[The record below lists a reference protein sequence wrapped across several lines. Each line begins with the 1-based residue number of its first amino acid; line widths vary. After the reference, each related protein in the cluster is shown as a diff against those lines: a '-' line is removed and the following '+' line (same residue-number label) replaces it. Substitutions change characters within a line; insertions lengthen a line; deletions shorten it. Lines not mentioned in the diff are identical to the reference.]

1 LLYIFIIFIKIDQ
14 SLFKLLQEPT
24 QKSLTNRKASKAAKQ
39 LKKPKQPKQQ
49 SSQSSKAAKQAKQPK
64 QTKQPKQLKR
74 IPSITMAAPFLF
86 AIALIVITA
95 HIMALIM
102 SCFYKI
108 PEDYVN
114 PYRLPPVRTETESYK
129 RYERQQY
136 LDSLKNTK
144 RKSKN

>member
-1 LLYIFIIFIKIDQ
+1 MTKVYLNYYKNPRR
-14 SLFKLLQEPT
+14 SRLQI
-24 QKSLTNRKASKAAKQ
+24 A
-39 LKKPKQPKQQ
+39 KQQ
-49 SSQSSKAAKQAKQPK
+49 SKQSSKAAKEAKAAKQQSSK
-64 QTKQPKQLKR
+64 EAKAAKR

>member
-1 LLYIFIIFIKIDQ
+1 
-14 SLFKLLQEPT
+14 
-24 QKSLTNRKASKAAKQ
+24 
-39 LKKPKQPKQQ
+39 
-49 SSQSSKAAKQAKQPK
+49 
-64 QTKQPKQLKR
+64 
-74 IPSITMAAPFLF
+74 MAAPFLF

-114 PYRLPPVRTETESYK
+114 PYRLPPVRAETESYK

>member
-24 QKSLTNRKASKAAKQ
+24 QKSLTNRKAAKQ
-39 LKKPKQPKQQ
+39 QSSKQPKQAKQQ
-49 SSQSSKAAKQAKQPK
+49 SSKAAKAAKQAKQPK
-64 QTKQPKQLKR
+64 QAKR

-102 SCFYKI
+102 SCFYKT